1 MSDQEIEYIIKDR
14 DDAFKEVK
22 RLSGENGKLKFTVSI
37 LCDELE
43 SYLETF
49 RRDRGLW
56 SMTFSRTKQMVED
69 ARGILE

>member
-1 MSDQEIEYIIKDR
+1 MSKPEEYFNAI
-14 DDAFKEVK
+14 
-22 RLSGENGKLKFTVSI
+22 KFTVNI

-49 RRDRGLW
+49 GRDRGLW